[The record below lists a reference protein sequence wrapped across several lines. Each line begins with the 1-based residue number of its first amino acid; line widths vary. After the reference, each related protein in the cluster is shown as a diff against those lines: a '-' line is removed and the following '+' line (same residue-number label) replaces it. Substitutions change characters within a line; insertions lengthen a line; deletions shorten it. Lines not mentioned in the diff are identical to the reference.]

1 MLDSGGKDGCVSCG
15 GLERWITECPKLEA
29 IQTEQ
34 LSNIGHEDF
43 LAHSPMDVCF
53 SFF

>member
-1 MLDSGGKDGCVSCG
+1 MAVSPVG
-15 GLERWITECPKLEA
+15 ALTAGSECPKLEA
-29 IQTEQ
+29 MQTKQ

-43 LAHSPMDVCF
+43 VTHSPMDVCF